1 MNPLRLFWGWKTRK
15 IECFRAKNQ
24 SVKELPILEKRKI
37 QAEVLGPVFR
47 EMVEQVGS
55 EKAASILK
63 EAIRKVAIEEGKH
76 FREKADASLS
86 AMENCVELMELWKA
100 GGALEMEVLQQSD
113 TRFDFNVNRCRY
125 AEMYREMGLQEIG
138 PLLSCNRDGSFCEG
152 FDPKLKLV
160 RKQTLM
166 EGADCCTFR
175 YTLDSKNKED
185 PLTD

>member
-1 MNPLRLFWGWKTRK
+1 MNPLRLFWGWKPRK
-15 IECFRAKNQ
+15 NECFRAPNQ
-24 SVKELPILEKRKI
+24 SVKPLPILEKRKI

-63 EAIRKVAIEEGKH
+63 EAIRMAAIEEGKH
-76 FREKADASLS
+76 FRKKADASLS
-86 AMENCVELMELWKA
+86 SMDQFVELMELWKA

-113 TRFDFNVNRCRY
+113 TLFDFNVNRCRY

-138 PLLSCNRDGSFCEG
+138 HLLSCNRDSSFCEG
-152 FDPKLKLV
+152 FDPNLKLV

-175 YTLDSKNKED
+175 YTLDFEKKDKN
-185 PLTD
+185 L

>member
-100 GGALEMEVLQQSD
+100 GGALEMEVLQQSN

-138 PLLSCNRDGSFCEG
+138 PLLSCNRDGNFCEG